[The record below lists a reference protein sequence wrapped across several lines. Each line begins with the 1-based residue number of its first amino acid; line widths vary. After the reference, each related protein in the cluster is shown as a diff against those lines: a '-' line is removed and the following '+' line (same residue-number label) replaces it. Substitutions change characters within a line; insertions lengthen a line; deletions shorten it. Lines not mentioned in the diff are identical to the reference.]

1 MEQYIGLFLA
11 LVLMA
16 GGLVGSV
23 VPGIPGP
30 PLVLGAAILH
40 RLYFGPTGPSTAV
53 LVLLAVMM
61 VLSLALDYLA
71 SSVGA
76 RKLGATWRGVLGA
89 AIGALLGFFAG
100 PLGIVLGPFIGATLL
115 EMAGGRELK
124 EASKAGLG
132 AFLGLVA
139 GVVGKVACCVAMI
152 GLFVVNVALRSF
164 G

>member
-11 LVLMA
+11 LLLMA

-30 PLVLGAAILH
+30 PLVLAAAILH
-40 RLYFGPTGPSTAV
+40 RLYFGVTGPST
-53 LVLLAVMM
+53 LVLGVLAVMM

-89 AIGALLGFFAG
+89 ALGALLGFFAG
-100 PLGIVLGPFIGATLL
+100 PLGIILGPFIGATLL
-115 EMAGGRELK
+115 ELAGGRELK

-152 GLFVVNVALRSF
+152 GLFVVNVAFRSF

>member
-11 LVLMA
+11 LLLMA

-30 PLVLGAAILH
+30 PLVMAAAILH
-40 RLYFGPTGPSTAV
+40 RLYFGVTGPST
-53 LVLLAVMM
+53 LVLGVLAVMM

-89 AIGALLGFFAG
+89 ALGALLGFFAG
-100 PLGIVLGPFIGATLL
+100 PLGIILGPFIGATLL
-115 EMAGGRELK
+115 ELAGGRELK

-152 GLFVVNVALRSF
+152 GLFVVNVAFRSF